1 LGMIAFVV
9 ALIQKQVL
17 VPASAARSIFGPGE
31 IGHEALDDHSSLAS
45 HWRSL
50 EQSATSPMLFFIIAS
65 VVWLVLG
72 SIFGLLVSFKF
83 HHPEFLGASAMM
95 TFGKLR
101 PLHLNIIA
109 YGWLSPAALGVAMWL
124 VPRLTKVPLQNVKVL
139 WASGVLWNVGVILG
153 CI

>member
-1 LGMIAFVV
+1 MMAFVV

-17 VPASAARSIFGPGE
+17 VPASAARSIFINNQ
-31 IGHEALDDHSSLAS
+31 IGNSELDQTSDLSLK
-45 HWRSL
+45 WRIL
-50 EQSATSPMLFFIIAS
+50 DQSAKTPILFFIVSS

-83 HHPEFLGASAMM
+83 HWPEFLGTQALL

-124 VPRLTKVPLQNVKVL
+124 VPRLTKVPLQNTKTL
-139 WASGVLWNVGVILG
+139 FAAG
-153 CI
+153 